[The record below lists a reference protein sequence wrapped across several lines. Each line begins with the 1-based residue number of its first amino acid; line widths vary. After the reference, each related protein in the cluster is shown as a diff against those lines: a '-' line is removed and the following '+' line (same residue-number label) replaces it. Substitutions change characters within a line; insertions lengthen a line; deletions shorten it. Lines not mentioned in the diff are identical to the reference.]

1 MKIGDFDNNPSSEVT
16 TLTANRFSLPIGS
29 AVGLEHVEK
38 LHRRPIGSLA
48 DSFKFFFSEYFGGIL
63 FVMAVMFFILIA
75 TDNVRHPIKVVMTM
89 IDRFLK
95 KALDVLGA
103 TIGLIFCIPF
113 FIIVPILIKLDSRG
127 PVFYTQDRIG
137 INRRKKSRRA
147 YRSMVDSDRRLRD
160 RRREDYHG
168 EPFKVIKF
176 RTMVQDAERNCGPV
190 WASQNDPRIT
200 RLGRFL
206 RKTRIDEVPQLIN
219 VLKGEMSMVGPRP
232 ERPNFVSDFAE
243 KIPEYRVRLNVKPGI
258 TGLAQVSSGYDS
270 SLQSVIIK
278 LKADINYIREWSIW
292 SDVKILMRTV
302 VVVIT
307 GKGAC

>member
-1 MKIGDFDNNPSSEVT
+1 MKIGDFDNNPASEVT
-16 TLTANRFSLPIGS
+16 TLTANRFAVPVGS
-29 AVGLEHVEK
+29 AIGVEQAGK
-38 LHRRPIGSLA
+38 FPQRQVSSLF
-48 DSFKFFFSEYFGGIL
+48 DSLKFYFSEYFGGIL
-63 FVMAVMFFILIA
+63 FVTAVLFFILIA
-75 TDNVRHPIKVVMTM
+75 SDNVKHPLKVVMAM

-103 TIGLIFCIPF
+103 AIGLILCIPF
-113 FIIVPILIKLDSRG
+113 FIIIPILIKLDSHG

-137 INRRKKSRRA
+137 LNRRKKNRRA
-147 YRSMVDSDRRLRD
+147 YKSMMDDDRRLRD
-160 RRREDYHG
+160 RRRQDYHG

-176 RTMVQDAERNCGPV
+176 RTMVQDAERSCGPV
-190 WASQNDPRIT
+190 WATKNDPRIT

-206 RKTRIDEVPQLIN
+206 RKTRLDEIPQLIN
-219 VLKGEMSMVGPRP
+219 VIKGEMSMVGPRP
-232 ERPNFVSDFAE
+232 ERPAFVSDFAE

-278 LKADINYIREWSIW
+278 LKADTKYIRDWSIW

-302 VVVIT
+302 VVVLT

>member
-176 RTMVQDAERNCGPV
+176 RTMVPDAER
-190 WASQNDPRIT
+190 
-200 RLGRFL
+200 
-206 RKTRIDEVPQLIN
+206 
-219 VLKGEMSMVGPRP
+219 VLKRVLEAEIAVPI
-232 ERPNFVSDFAE
+232 SDMLIRHQTTE
-243 KIPEYRVRLNVKPGI
+243 SRWLHI
-258 TGLAQVSSGYDS
+258 S
-270 SLQSVIIK
+270 
-278 LKADINYIREWSIW
+278 ADTQRIAMEW
-292 SDVKILMRTV
+292 M
-302 VVVIT
+302 
-307 GKGAC
+307 